1 MENELDQLSTEPMEI
16 PHAFAVDLN
25 LSVLTSYRYALECI
39 TAAEEDELD
48 LVSTQFAGEDYE
60 VLSAA
65 LSGTRRNFDDFR
77 EAASRLA
84 LVGAVTR
91 FGHWLEK
98 LAKKLPARSS
108 AITDNLKALEKAVG
122 RGPKSASYFKQLVEV
137 RDSIIHANAA
147 ATWTYNGERS
157 VAARYRSRKDGTI
170 EFSEKGFEEA
180 VSKMVRQISRYDEQ
194 IQNDAATP
202 T

>member
-25 LSVLTSYRYALECI
+25 LSVVTSYRYALERI
-39 TAAEEDELD
+39 IAAEEDELD
-48 LVSTQFAGEDYE
+48 YVSAQFAGEDHE
-60 VLSAA
+60 VLLAA
-65 LSGTRRNFDDFR
+65 LSGTRRNFDELR

-84 LVGAVTR
+84 LVGSVTR

-98 LAKKLPARSS
+98 LAKKVPARSS
-108 AITDNLKALEKAVG
+108 AITYNLKALENEVG
-122 RGPKSASYFKQLVEV
+122 RGPESASYFKQLVDV

-147 ATWTYNGERS
+147 ATWTYNHERS
-157 VAARYRSRKDGTI
+157 VAARYRNPYGTI
-170 EFSEKGFEEA
+170 EFSEKDFEEA
-180 VSKMVRQISRYDEQ
+180 VSKMVSQISWYDEQ
-194 IQNDAATP
+194 IQDDAGTP